1 MCKPGP
7 KKRRRN
13 DIMLLGLAI
22 TESTTVLVAVSTTQ
36 HPCKISSVF
45 NFKLLH
51 IEYTL
56 MDKKEKKKHIEHT
69 LPQ

>member
-1 MCKPGP
+1 MTSCYWE
-7 KKRRRN
+7 
-13 DIMLLGLAI
+13 LAI

-56 MDKKEKKKHIEHT
+56 IEKKEKKNI
-69 LPQ
+69 